1 MLLHCTLV
9 GQPGSAVAGPV
20 ELSIAAPSGCP
31 GAVIQDAVSRKF
43 GTARL
48 SVAGVP
54 LAALSA
60 GAAPLVNGAVLVDGC
75 PAGLRAR
82 TQAGPG
88 PGGWKAPSGASL
100 LLAVLSGP
108 GAGTVL
114 PVRRGRYRFG
124 RSGTEMAIPDA
135 YLSREHARLDVSDA
149 GITLTDLGS
158 ANGTRIDGRQ
168 VHSAPVSTESI
179 IGCGHSTLA
188 VLFRGEQ
195 PGLSGPGSPGLSC
208 AGEDTTEP
216 LSVRGPGPAG
226 PRTLLVLAAVLPLV
240 AGVVLATATGM
251 WMFLAFT
258 AVSAVPVLLPALSG
272 RRLRRELRAAVA
284 AAVRQ
289 DGERRRRAAPSAAE
303 LVLGAARPGAADGHA
318 PSAGRAPTTAG
329 PVWLRLGLARQAANI
344 RREPADPAFG
354 APPAGHLLPLTLDPS
369 VATLLEGPAQSVAG
383 LVRYFVMQLAGYPR
397 AGRTWV
403 HLHGA
408 APSLPLAAR
417 FLSRVSLSSSAAV
430 TAARLSS
437 GPGPGCDRGVLIL
450 LPGTGPGAE
459 GGAGPRA
466 GGADALATEAH
477 RLGWQVIVCSAPAPA
492 PETGQAVILAGGT
505 GRLTRGSSGTCFVP
519 DLVPERVFDRFC
531 RQLGDVHRPVT
542 AASSI
547 PESCSLDE
555 VLALTEAE
563 VAARWEADRH
573 PPGRSPGLPVPVG
586 RGAEGPVRMDL
597 HADGPHLLVAGTTG
611 AGKSEFLRT
620 LVTGLAA
627 CYPPDRVILLFVDF
641 KGGSGLG
648 PLTGLPHCV
657 GLLTDLDG
665 YEVDRTLASLR
676 AEVRRREELLAA
688 AGVPDLASYP
698 AHAPGVPALPH
709 LVLVIDEFR
718 MLVEDAPAAL
728 TELMRIAVI
737 GRSLGIHLVMATQR
751 PQGALTADI
760 RANVTSCVVLRVQS
774 ELESADIINSR
785 LAATIPVGSPGRAYL
800 VRGSG
805 PPEEFQTATFS
816 PAPPVPPDAAV
827 TVLPAEAIL
836 DRMPGTSLPAA
847 GPAPGATPSES
858 AAAFAALLAR
868 LWHVQGGV
876 PPRRPVAGPL
886 PQTLAFPGPEP
897 EPGPESRPEADADAG
912 QRTGRTVLLGLVDLP
927 EQQQVRR
934 LGWNPDLHGHLALIG
949 GTQDAT
955 GGSTRTLRL
964 ALDQLM
970 DSEAESHLYLL
981 DGDGALAAAAGS
993 PRVGARVGPHEPAR
1007 AARVLA
1013 RAAEEMTR
1021 RLAAPRS
1028 GGLAP
1033 LVLVLHNWGSW
1044 VSAFRSGPL
1053 AWAEDLVADL
1063 IRDGPK
1069 AEITAVL
1076 SGERELVSA
1085 RFFPA
1090 LPNRIFFPAGSTEEG
1105 RLALPLLPK
1114 LPAIPG
1120 RVIVSGHF
1128 VGDGKPGVTVPRAAQ
1143 LYDRPAEDR
1152 GAAVPGRGPGRSVRG
1167 RPFRIE
1173 ALPAMVTADEVRSR
1187 LGPEIP
1193 SAAPSDARLWIGV
1206 GGDELRPVGILAPPG
1221 SVAAV
1226 LGGPSSGKSTLLR
1239 ALPRLNQSRAW
1250 LRPDAGSRREDYW
1263 SGVHTRAVAG
1273 DLDPAAIILADDADL
1288 SGRETNAVLLELNG
1302 LGWTVVFTAGFG
1314 PALQQRVPLALK
1326 ARSHGRGILLCPRS
1340 LMDGD
1345 LFGMR
1350 FEPELHP
1357 PAGRAVV
1364 ISDGR
1369 AAAVQLAL
1377 APEEPP

>member
-31 GAVIQDAVSRKF
+31 GAVIQNAVSRKF

-48 SVAGVP
+48 SVAGLP
-54 LAALSA
+54 LAALTA

-75 PAGLRAR
+75 PAGPRAR

-88 PGGWKAPSGASL
+88 PGGWMAPSGASL

-114 PVRRGRYRFG
+114 PVRRGRYRIG
-124 RSGTEMAIPDA
+124 RSGTELAVPDA
-135 YLSREHARLDVSDA
+135 DLSREHARLDVSDA

-168 VHSAPVSTESI
+168 VHSAPVSTETI

-188 VLFRGEQ
+188 VLFGGEQ
-195 PGLSGPGSPGLSC
+195 PGLSGWGGPGVAC

-216 LSVRGPGPAG
+216 LSVRGPGSAG

-240 AGVVLATATGM
+240 AGVVLAMATGM

-258 AVSAVPVLLPALSG
+258 AISAVPVLLPAFSG
-272 RRLRRELRAAVA
+272 RRQRRELRAAVA

-318 PSAGRAPTTAG
+318 PAAGRAPTTAG

-344 RREPADPAFG
+344 RREPADPVFR
-354 APPAGHLLPLTLDPS
+354 APPAGQLPLTLDPS
-369 VATLLEGPAQSVAG
+369 VATRLEGPAQSVAG

-403 HLHGA
+403 HLHGP

-417 FLSRVSLSSSAAV
+417 FLPRVSLSSSAAV

-450 LPGTGPGAE
+450 LPGTGPRSSPRS
-459 GGAGPRA
+459 GGAY
-466 GGADALATEAH
+466 ALAAEAQ
-477 RLGWQVIVCSAPAPA
+477 RLGWQVIACSAAAPAPK
-492 PETGQAVILAGGT
+492 TGQAVILAGGT
-505 GRLTRGSSGTCFVP
+505 GQLTHGSSGTSFVP

-531 RQLGDVHRPVT
+531 RQLGDGDRPVA

-547 PESCSLDE
+547 PECCSLDE
-555 VLALTEAE
+555 VLALSEAE
-563 VAARWEADRH
+563 VARRWEADRQ
-573 PPGRSPGLPVPVG
+573 PPARSPGLPVPVG
-586 RGAEGPVRMDL
+586 RGPEGHVRIDL

-627 CYPPDRVILLFVDF
+627 CYPPDRIILLFVDF

-688 AGVPDLASYP
+688 AGVPDLTSYP
-698 AHAPGVPALPH
+698 AQAAGLPALPH

-718 MLVEDAPAAL
+718 MLVEDAPGAL

-785 LAATIPVGSPGRAYL
+785 LAAAIPVGSPGRAYL

-805 PPEEFQTATFS
+805 PPEEFQTATLT
-816 PAPPVPPDAAV
+816 PAPPVSPDGAV
-827 TVLPAEAIL
+827 TVLPAEALL
-836 DRMPGTSLPAA
+836 DQMPGTSAPAA
-847 GPAPGATPSES
+847 GPATGATPSES
-858 AAAFAALLAR
+858 GAAFAALLAR
-868 LWHVQGGV
+868 LWHVHGGA
-876 PPRRPVAGPL
+876 PPRRPVAEPL

-897 EPGPESRPEADADAG
+897 EPGRESSPEADADAG

-934 LGWNPDLHGHLALIG
+934 LSWDPDRHGHLALIG
-949 GTQDAT
+949 GMQDVT
-955 GGSTRTLRL
+955 GGSTRVLRL

-981 DGDGALAAAAGS
+981 DGDGALAGAAGS

-1021 RLAAPRS
+1021 RLAGPRS
-1028 GGLAP
+1028 GGPAP

-1044 VSAFRSGPL
+1044 VSAFRSSPF
-1053 AWAEDLVADL
+1053 AWAEDLVTDL

-1105 RLALPLLPK
+1105 RLAWPLLPK

-1152 GAAVPGRGPGRSVRG
+1152 GAAVPGRGPGRSVRT

-1173 ALPAMVTADEVRSR
+1173 ALPALVTADEVRSR

-1193 SAAPSDARLWIGV
+1193 SAAPPSDPRLWVGV
-1206 GGDELRPVGILAPPG
+1206 GGDELQAVGILAPPG

-1226 LGGPSSGKSTLLR
+1226 LGAPSSGKTTLLR

-1250 LRPDAGSRREDYW
+1250 LRPDAGDNREDYW
-1263 SGVHTRAVAG
+1263 SGVHARAVAG

-1314 PALQQRVPLALK
+1314 PALQQRVPLAFQ

-1345 LFGMR
+1345 LFGVR

-1364 ISDGR
+1364 ISEGR